1 MFIDKEYI
9 IIKAGNGGDGAT
21 SFIRYKGVTN
31 GGPDGGDGGDGG
43 DVYFVGDKRKSS
55 LIDFYYKKKYFA
67 ENGTKGGP
75 KKCYGKKGEDL
86 YIYVPL
92 GTIVK
97 DRSTDKIVCD
107 VFYDGEKRLVLHGG
121 RGGKGNA
128 KFCTST
134 RHAPHFSQKG
144 EVVEP
149 VRLTLELKTIADVGL
164 LGFPSVGKS
173 TLLSKI
179 SGAKPKIAAYH
190 FTTLSP
196 NLGVVKHYDDS
207 FVVADIP
214 GLIEG
219 ASEGAGLGHEFL
231 RHIERT
237 RMLVHIVDISGME
250 GRDPIEDFIK
260 LNDELKKYDEE
271 VAKLPQVVAL
281 NKTDVDGAEE
291 NYKKFTK
298 KFGKKYKIYPISAI
312 SGEGVEALLDGVWDV
327 LQTLPPVKPVE
338 HEEFVY
344 EKKDENS
351 FEIERDED
359 GAYVVIGPLVD
370 LLTRN
375 VVLDDM
381 DSLSY
386 MQKTLRDR
394 GVFKALKN
402 AGIKDGD
409 TVVIGEVEFDY
420 LD

>member
-1 MFIDKEYI
+1 MFVDKENI
-9 IIKAGNGGDGAT
+9 IIKSGNGGDGAT

-43 DVYFVGDKRKSS
+43 DVYFVGDKRLSS

-67 ENGTKGGP
+67 GNGEKGGA

-86 YIYVPL
+86 YIPVPL

-97 DRSTDKIVCD
+97 DKSTGKIVCD
-107 VFYDGEKRLVLHGG
+107 VFYDGEKRLILSGG
-121 RGGKGNA
+121 KGGKGNA
-128 KFCTST
+128 KFCTSR

-144 EVVEP
+144 ETTEP
-149 VRLTLELKTIADVGL
+149 VRLILELKTIADVGL
-164 LGFPSVGKS
+164 LGYPSVGKS
-173 TLLSKI
+173 TFLSKI

-196 NLGVVKHYDDS
+196 NLGVVNHYDDS

-219 ASEGAGLGHEFL
+219 ASQGLGLGHEFL

-237 RMLVHIVDISGME
+237 RMLIHIVDISGLE
-250 GRDPIEDFIK
+250 GRDPIKDFET
-260 LNDELKKYDEE
+260 LNNELYSYDEE
-271 VAKLPQVVAL
+271 LKNVPQVIAL
-281 NKTDVDGAEE
+281 NKMDIDGAQE
-291 NYKKFTK
+291 NYKKFVK
-298 KFGKKYKIYPISAI
+298 KYGKKYKIFPISAI
-312 SGEGVEALLDGVWDV
+312 IADGLEELLDTVYET
-327 LQTLPPVKPVE
+327 LKTLPPITPIE

-344 EKKDENS
+344 TKKDENT

-370 LLTRN
+370 LLSRN
-375 VVLDDM
+375 VVLNDM

-394 GVFKALKN
+394 GVFKALKT

-420 LD
+420 ID

>member
-1 MFIDKEYI
+1 MFVDKEYI

-67 ENGTKGGP
+67 ENGAKGGP
-75 KKCYGKKGEDL
+75 KKCYGKKGTDL

-97 DRSTDKIVCD
+97 DKSTDKIVCD
-107 VFYDGEKRLVLHGG
+107 VFYDGEKKLVLRGG

-144 EVVEP
+144 ETTEP

-196 NLGVVKHYDDS
+196 NLGVVAHYDDS

-219 ASEGAGLGHEFL
+219 ASDGAGLGHEFL

-237 RMLVHIVDISGME
+237 RMLVHIVDISGIE
-250 GRDPIEDFIK
+250 GRDPIEDFKK
-260 LNDELKKYDEE
+260 LNDELKKYDEA
-271 VAKLPQVVAL
+271 VGALLQIVAL
-281 NKTDVDGAEE
+281 NKTDIDGSEE
-291 NYKKFTK
+291 NYKKFVK

-312 SGEGVEALLDGVWDV
+312 TGEGVEALLDGVWDA
-327 LQTLPPVKPVE
+327 LKTLPPVKPIE

-359 GAYVVIGPLVD
+359 GSYVVIGPLVD

-375 VVLDDM
+375 VVLNDM

-386 MQKTLRDR
+386 MQKTLRDK